1 MTGVLG
7 ERTDVLRSAGEVL
20 GGASPGQWNAKHL
33 PLSASSARCRRR
45 GPRVQLLAATAGVL
59 SLAVDPT
66 APPALFAALID
77 VSFAFATVPLL
88 LEEFDEF
95 VRFRAVDLALLWVPR

>member
-1 MTGVLG
+1 MPPA
-7 ERTDVLRSAGEVL
+7 RP
-20 GGASPGQWNAKHL
+20 ASPA
-33 PLSASSARCRRR
+33 P
-45 GPRVQLLAATAGVL
+45 AATAGVL

-95 VRFRAVDLALLWVPR
+95 VRFRAVDPALLWVPR